1 MNDYYDIMNFIKLL
15 LLSNCC
21 WLSQS
26 LIAITLHCMIA
37 VTLSVAKTKSY
48 RSCLSFC
55 LLLFGHLV
63 SDCLSLC
70 FVIIMIGW
78 LLLILLSAPYNLH
91 FHRYTLTSRAH
102 KMLLFENISFL
113 FAVVD
118 GTSNMRK

>member
-1 MNDYYDIMNFIKLL
+1 
-15 LLSNCC
+15 
-21 WLSQS
+21 
-26 LIAITLHCMIA
+26 MIA

-48 RSCLSFC
+48 RSSLSFC

-70 FVIIMIGW
+70 IVIIMNGW
-78 LLLILLSAPYNLH
+78 LLLMLLSAPYNLH
-91 FHRYTLTSRAH
+91 FHRYMLTSRAL